1 MKKCSTE
8 VELGWLLGTSY
19 NLNTWKTD
27 VGGSRIL
34 EQPGLYNNSLSK
46 QNKINLNK
54 NKTRNKHQNKIKR

>member
-8 VELGWLLGTSY
+8 VELGWLLGTSH

-46 QNKINLNK
+46 QNKSK
-54 NKTRNKHQNKIKR
+54 QEQNKKQTSEQK